1 MRLNIGQVVAQ
12 RGFCFLWCGSAEG
25 LDEGRKCL
33 KAWGKEF
40 VPKIRQFSHFLKIQN
55 TVYSLVSFAIL
66 NKLELGLP
74 FLFLN
79 FNWSSRTKLNQKV
92 MDFFFLILF

>member
-55 TVYSLVSFAIL
+55 TVYSLVSFAISL
-66 NKLELGLP
+66 V
-74 FLFLN
+74 LFAISLVS
-79 FNWSSRTKLNQKV
+79 FA
-92 MDFFFLILF
+92 ILKA